1 MTAKFIWEFLYLNQI
16 VWSTSES
23 TCKIYNRE
31 KTNSALKQV
40 DTTKSFR
47 IATSN
52 YCNAAY
58 FLLDFSPRKRD
69 VFFLKKR
76 DTIPYLLISL
86 HGSSYHLDAVWITI
100 RPTLLWNVRQN
111 NNSNYINSF
120 VLLYYDKMQNIFA
133 IL

>member
-16 VWSTSES
+16 VWSTFES

-31 KTNSALKQV
+31 KTNSASKQV

-58 FLLDFSPRKRD
+58 FLSDFSPRKRD

-86 HGSSYHLDAVWITI
+86 HGSSYHLDTV
-100 RPTLLWNVRQN
+100 
-111 NNSNYINSF
+111 
-120 VLLYYDKMQNIFA
+120 
-133 IL
+133 

>member
-16 VWSTSES
+16 VWSTFES

-58 FLLDFSPRKRD
+58 FLSDFSPRKRD
-69 VFFLKKR
+69 VFFFKKER
-76 DTIPYLLISL
+76 YHSISIDI
-86 HGSSYHLDAVWITI
+86 ST
-100 RPTLLWNVRQN
+100 R
-111 NNSNYINSF
+111 
-120 VLLYYDKMQNIFA
+120 VLLSFRYRLNHNSSHPALKCETK
-133 IL
+133 

>member
-16 VWSTSES
+16 VLSTFES

-69 VFFLKKR
+69 VFNSISIDISTRVLVSFRYRLNHNSSHPALKCETK
-76 DTIPYLLISL
+76 
-86 HGSSYHLDAVWITI
+86 
-100 RPTLLWNVRQN
+100 
-111 NNSNYINSF
+111 
-120 VLLYYDKMQNIFA
+120 
-133 IL
+133 